1 MRNRTFDVRPHFD
14 ADYLVRRR
22 YKQSPV
28 SGFKQTIEEWESLN
42 SAGRLMF
49 RLHCSPAL
57 GPVTLVPFRMAIFG
71 KSRSPSPEKDSPRH
85 EIRRTYVG
93 PNVRLKGDLTGDED
107 IFFDGRV
114 EGRVNVA
121 RSFRVGPEGQ
131 VHADVTAPV
140 VVIGGR
146 VVGNVVAS
154 ERVELLPTGVLE
166 GNIRAP
172 KIVMAE
178 GAQFRGSVDMESRG
192 GEAAPPDGPQGPG
205 SDAPRKDEA

>member
-1 MRNRTFDVRPHFD
+1 
-14 ADYLVRRR
+14 
-22 YKQSPV
+22 
-28 SGFKQTIEEWESLN
+28 
-42 SAGRLMF
+42 
-49 RLHCSPAL
+49 
-57 GPVTLVPFRMAIFG
+57 MAIFG
-71 KSRSPSPEKDSPRH
+71 KPRSPSPEKDSPRH
-85 EIRRTYVG
+85 EIRRTYFG
-93 PNVRLKGDLTGDED
+93 PKVRLKGDLTGDED
-107 IFFDGRV
+107 ILFDGRV

-121 RSFRVGPEGQ
+121 RSFRVGLEGQ
-131 VHADVTAPV
+131 VHAEVTAHV

-192 GEAAPPDGPQGPG
+192 EGAAPQDGSPG
-205 SDAPRKDEA
+205 SGGEAPRKDAT

>member
-1 MRNRTFDVRPHFD
+1 MF
-14 ADYLVRRR
+14 RRHC
-22 YKQSPV
+22 
-28 SGFKQTIEEWESLN
+28 
-42 SAGRLMF
+42 SAGR
-49 RLHCSPAL
+49 S
-57 GPVTLVPFRMAIFG
+57 PVTLDSFRMAIFG
-71 KSRSPSPEKDSPRH
+71 KPRSPSSEKESPRH

-93 PNVRLKGDLTGDED
+93 PMVRLQGELTGDED
-107 IFFDGRV
+107 IVLDGRV

-131 VHADVTAPV
+131 VHADVTARV

-146 VVGNVVAS
+146 VLGNVVAS

-172 KIVMAE
+172 KIVMAD

-192 GEAAPPDGPQGPG
+192 EEAAPPDGSHGPG
-205 SDAPRKDEA
+205 GDAPRKDAT